1 MTDTD
6 SLIAAFYKPP
16 NEIDLDELEESAGD
30 LVRVLQGRI
39 GKKRRTLLPA
49 RVNGNTRW
57 YGFAPTGREARLLL
71 EEMQSWLGPPISVSA
86 SVVGPPPDEID
97 KAALDLATG
106 ELVLRTDVIPGWQRV
121 ARENVRSLVD
131 LWTITPERSSDMPR
145 PVGRVLR
152 EFYESVSARDRAS
165 AEGALEEIRAGALLS
180 ATNVRFLRVEL
191 IGSLGSA
198 AEMRDD
204 PALQDISSFHRPP
217 AVTEH
222 LVQAADELIIT
233 PHLEESVEVMWR
245 DIAEQIEDTWP
256 GLVSHMSQVLSAS
269 GARCLA
275 LREGLADH
283 PRQAICDAL
292 SAKWGEDPI
301 VQAVI
306 DVVQPEPLH
315 TGPVS
320 AVDLYHRGEY
330 ELVLELAE
338 EAIPDP
344 DAARAALH
352 AAWNLGDAT
361 SATRAVALV
370 DRLSDKSRESL
381 LARTFERSFYEEL
394 RERNEGSKIPQSW
407 RDWLVGDWP
416 DRPDLLKEWSTNWD
430 RQVLSNSEWGDALA
444 LELLDALNDDRRGRT
459 RNGLPV
465 LVAWI
470 VTRDGLQP
478 GTISLAVTILDI
490 MLGSDP
496 GRIERRASLELLD
509 EILSAGCSTGEYE
522 TTISALSDHVARI
535 GPREAEW
542 ITGTLDLLLFST
554 TPDSSRRTGFI
565 ADALKVAKSWYGRLE
580 ATEAAL
586 LSRLFADAGHEY
598 KSPPPVE
605 GDDEPRPTRRS
616 FARVGIYSLAES
628 AAQNAARWIEEKW
641 PDVEVSLSH
650 AHSNS
655 SALEAFV
662 HSSDVVLVQTSHA
675 KHAATDAI
683 SAATADHSRIVLV
696 NGRGATSLFRGL
708 LNWTTGEG

>member
-6 SLIAAFYKPP
+6 SLFAAFYKPP
-16 NEIDLDELEESAGD
+16 NEIVLDELEESVGD
-30 LVRVLQGRI
+30 LVRVLRGRVDQG
-39 GKKRRTLLPA
+39 RRTLLPA
-49 RVNGNTRW
+49 RVNRNTRW
-57 YGFAPTGREARLLL
+57 YGFTPTGREARLLL
-71 EEMQSWLGPPISVSA
+71 EEMQSWLGPPISDSA
-86 SVVGPPPDEID
+86 SVVGPAPDEID

-106 ELVLRTDVIPGWQRV
+106 EIVLRTDVIPGWQRV

-131 LWTITPERSSDMPR
+131 LWSITPERSADMRR

-198 AEMRDD
+198 AEMKDD
-204 PALQDISSFHRPP
+204 SALRDISSFHRPP

-222 LVQAADELIIT
+222 LVKAADELFIE
-233 PHLEESVEVMWR
+233 PHVGEIVEVMWR
-245 DIAEQIEDTWP
+245 DVAEQIEDTWP
-256 GLVSHMSQVLSAS
+256 GLISHVSQVLSVS

-275 LREGLADH
+275 LRESLTEH
-283 PRQAICDAL
+283 PRRTVCDAL
-292 SAKWGEDPI
+292 TVHWGDDLI
-301 VQAVI
+301 VQTVI
-306 DVVQPEPLH
+306 EGVRPGPLH
-315 TGPVS
+315 IGP
-320 AVDLYHRGEY
+320 ANLFDLYHRGEY

-338 EAIPDP
+338 DTTPDP
-344 DAARAALH
+344 DAACAALH
-352 AAWNLGDAT
+352 AALNLGDAT

-370 DRLSDKSRESL
+370 ERLTEESREAL
-381 LARTFERSFYEEL
+381 LAQAVERSFYEQLQEHNDGN
-394 RERNEGSKIPQSW
+394 RIPQSW

-416 DRPDLLKEWSTNWD
+416 DRPDLLREWSANWD
-430 RQVLSNSEWGDALA
+430 RQDLSNSAWGDTLA
-444 LELLDALNDDRRGRT
+444 LELLEALNDDRRGRT

-465 LVAWI
+465 LVGWI

-478 GTISLAVTILDI
+478 GAISLATTILDI
-490 MLGSDP
+490 MLESDP
-496 GRIERRASLELLD
+496 GRIERQASLELLD
-509 EILSAGCSTGEYE
+509 EILSTGCSAGEYE
-522 TTISALSDHVARI
+522 TTISALSGQVARI

-542 ITGTLDLLLFST
+542 ITGALDLLLYST
-554 TPDSSRRTGFI
+554 TPDSSQRAGFI

-580 ATEAAL
+580 PTEAVL

-598 KSPPPVE
+598 ELPPTAE
-605 GDDEPRPTRRS
+605 EDEEPRRTRRS

-628 AAQNAARWIEEKW
+628 AAQNAARWIEDEW
-641 PDVEVSLSH
+641 PDVEVRLSH

-662 HSSDVVLVQTSHA
+662 RSSDVVLVQTSHA

-683 SAATADHSRIVLV
+683 NAASTDHSRIVLV
-696 NGRGATSLFRGL
+696 NGRGATSLLRGL
-708 LNWTTGEG
+708 LDWETGEA